1 MRAIQDN
8 EINQLQEVT
17 AFLNLETRFVQQYL
31 DVLKETKVDWPD
43 EYAIFSTFTTTL
55 LNVSPEDA

>member
-43 EYAIFSTFTTTL
+43 EYAIFSTFTTPL